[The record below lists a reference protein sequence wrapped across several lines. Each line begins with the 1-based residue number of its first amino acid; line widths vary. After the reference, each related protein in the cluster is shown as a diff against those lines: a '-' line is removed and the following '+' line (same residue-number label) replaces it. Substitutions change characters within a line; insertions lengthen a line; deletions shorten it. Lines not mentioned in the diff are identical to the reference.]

1 MLIGGA
7 VNGGMCGEYTSLK
20 EEDQIKGD
28 FKSNNDF
35 RSTYSTILEQWLD
48 LEAALTV
55 NGHFE
60 QFEMLSW

>member
-7 VNGGMCGEYTSLK
+7 VNGSMYGEYTSLK

-28 FKSNNDF
+28 LKSNNDF
-35 RSTYSTILEQWLD
+35 RSIYSTILEQWLD
-48 LEAALTV
+48 LEAKPIV

-60 QFEMLSW
+60 QFDMIRR